1 MVLLAMALL
10 SAASAFLPGAP
21 AGTAAALSAA
31 ALVSLG
37 AGRLHARADLLR
49 DGGAPDAT
57 PLLRA
62 ARFCD
67 DVALALVL
75 LALLLA
81 LPV

>member
-10 SAASAFLPGAP
+10 SAASAFLPGVP
-21 AGTAAALSAA
+21 AGTAAALSVA

-37 AGRLHARADLLR
+37 GGRLHARADLLR
-49 DGGAPDAT
+49 VGGDPDAL

-75 LALLLA
+75 LALLFA
-81 LPV
+81 LPL